1 MLRRPFVVSL
11 RPIGF
16 RIPHTALSTL
26 RTSTAIV
33 AIAALLL
40 ASASLLPGCAP
51 AGPVIEKALDPWIVK
66 SWPVSYW
73 VASHRASTA
82 ISPDGVYMLLV
93 QAGPEKRV
101 VTAIPLAPEDSD
113 EIRLY
118 EVDNAYLEK
127 SSLDL
132 EVIGW
137 ISETECAFL
146 AAGSQFTGPNEGRYG
161 ISLLTADIET
171 GRCEET
177 AFIPLSEEHLQG
189 FTYLPESGQLSLEV
203 TGAVWSFD
211 LRDKSKGKTARL
223 VKDGLPTYS
232 LFPASVSP
240 DASAYIYEDHEV
252 GGENG
257 LYMLDTSTG
266 NLTPFALNGDTVD
279 FYASWS
285 PDGQYVATYSV
296 ARFPEKTGTT
306 WMKYAVYPGGD
317 GPMPVAT
324 HIVVRDRAGRTI
336 NTISLDGRVLANF
349 RWSPDS
355 KSIAFA
361 VAPKPDNNVDAEVDW
376 VIPEL
381 LWDSIYVAR
390 ALEPGEPSKVA
401 GIVTD
406 WPQNAL
412 YVFPIAFD
420 PESKGVY
427 YQVSEV
433 TGQSEI
439 WYAPLGETTV
449 QPEGGKPLKVAGGYW
464 MPDADAPSYGNSL
477 AALIGYP
484 SGKTELWLLSSQG
497 AAKVEEWPGN
507 YTMVI
512 AFSEDTLVTCEIAGE
527 SKNKIT
533 VRSMYTNKDISG

>member
-51 AGPVIEKALDPWIVK
+51 AGPVVGRVLDPWIVK
-66 SWPVSYW
+66 SWPVSDW
-73 VASHRASTA
+73 IASDRAATA
-82 ISPDGVYMLLV
+82 ISPDGAYMLLV
-93 QAGPEKRV
+93 QAGPEERV
-101 VTAIPLAPEDSD
+101 VKAVPLAPENAN

-118 EVDNAYLEK
+118 EVDNTYLEK

-146 AAGSQFTGPNEGRYG
+146 AAGWQYRGPNEGRYG
-161 ISLLTADIET
+161 IGVLTADIET
-171 GRCEET
+171 GACEET
-177 AFIPLSEEHLQG
+177 AFIPLSEEHVQR

-203 TGAVWSFD
+203 TGAVWSVD
-211 LRDKSKGKTARL
+211 MKGKIARP
-223 VKDGLPTYS
+223 VTGGLPTNN

-240 DASAYIYEDHEV
+240 DASAYIYERHEV
-252 GGENG
+252 DGENG

-266 NLTPFALNGDTVD
+266 ALTPFALNGDTMD

-296 ARFPEKTGTT
+296 AWLPGKKGAT
-306 WMKYAVYPGGD
+306 WMKYAIYPGGD

-324 HIVVRDRAGRTI
+324 HIVVRNRAGQTI
-336 NTISLDGRVLANF
+336 NNISLDGKVLANF

-376 VIPEL
+376 RIPEL

-390 ALEPGEPSKVA
+390 VLEPGEPSKVA
-401 GIVTD
+401 DIVTD
-406 WPQNAL
+406 WPRDAL

-420 PESKGVY
+420 PDSKGVY

-439 WYAPLGETTV
+439 WYAPIGGTPV
-449 QPEGGKPLKVAGGYW
+449 QPEDGKPLKITDGYW
-464 MPDADAPSYGNSL
+464 LPDPEVPSYGKSL

-497 AAKVEEWPGN
+497 DQKVDEWPGN

-512 AFSEDTLVTCEIAGE
+512 AFNEDTLVTCEIAGE

-533 VRSMYTNKDISG
+533 VRSMHANKEASG